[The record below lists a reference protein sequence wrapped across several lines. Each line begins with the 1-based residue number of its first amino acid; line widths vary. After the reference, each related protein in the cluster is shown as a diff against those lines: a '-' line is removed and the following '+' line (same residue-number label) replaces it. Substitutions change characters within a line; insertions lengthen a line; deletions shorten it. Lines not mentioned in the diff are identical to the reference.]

1 MIEWRKAKNLVD
13 VLVSSSGELKRP
25 ERKVRNGKGY
35 RLCPEVELTL
45 QEDINGYLFAS
56 ISQPGSTHKSVRVH
70 HLVAEVF
77 LGKRPE
83 GYVIN
88 HKDGNKKNNVLSNLE
103 YVSQQD
109 NIKHA
114 VKNFLHKPKFLTTM
128 LNEEEVKDRYN
139 SGISAAKLAD
149 TYSVSVRT
157 IYRII
162 NNEYRVYSKGFIKH
176 GN

>member
-1 MIEWRKAKNLVD
+1 M
-13 VLVSSSGELKRP
+13 
-25 ERKVRNGKGY
+25 
-35 RLCPEVELTL
+35 
-45 QEDINGYLFAS
+45 
-56 ISQPGSTHKSVRVH
+56 
-70 HLVAEVF
+70 
-77 LGKRPE
+77 
-83 GYVIN
+83 
-88 HKDGNKKNNVLSNLE
+88 
-103 YVSQQD
+103 SQQD

-139 SGISAAKLAD
+139 SGISATKLAD